1 MRSGICFQEYEI
13 VEFDVVKVFGSSV
26 DAVLFFIKLSTYSSQ
41 TDHSHHTDKSHHTD
55 NYQYADNYHHSD
67 KPLHTDFCNVRSI
80 DDVHQVKAI
89 LRYKNGSVYVNSTA
103 ELEAFDG
110 WCCFEWR

>member
-1 MRSGICFQEYEI
+1 MRSGICFQECEI

-55 NYQYADNYHHSD
+55 NYQYADNSHHSD

-80 DDVHQVKAI
+80 DDVHQVKTI
-89 LRYKNGSVYVNSTA
+89 LRYKNGSIYPSRKN
-103 ELEAFDG
+103 
-110 WCCFEWR
+110 